1 MKPLMLDQI
10 KRRWFFWTL
19 FCLVHFIFGSFNY
32 EMLGSIFI
40 FPVAFILGPNIW
52 LMDLQRGYS
61 RVALTLP
68 YTARQIGRTWWWI
81 SVGFAAI
88 LMVVFS
94 FLGMTFHVLSP
105 GQAFP
110 FAKWLEYVTANA
122 LLYGSLFWFFSG
134 SVLYLPS
141 IDWQKRI
148 QRLLVGGLYM
158 AMIGGCVYLLFN
170 MQKSPVEMAAFYICT
185 LAMTIL
191 GWLRAESMIADY
203 GEYRNASQ
211 QPKNSRRQ
219 FKSPDGFGGIPFMF
233 ARAFIGVWSFGIL
246 LLIVINLLDFVVK
259 HQFDWHYLTRSM
271 DNDGA
276 FFPFFFVFIFMSSA
290 FSFSLNHAMR
300 FLRTMPISTARL
312 AATLLSVQILPMLT
326 LCLAFTALAW
336 KETGSAECVSF
347 FKIELLAVAPV
358 SVFIAVSIWNTQ
370 ANFIK
375 TVLLVIAIL
384 APLTPAFYQLTCM
397 DGRGLPFWFVVPFSG
412 AMTGISFW
420 STCKIIAQSSS
431 AYRPRQD
438 QFSNRWQWG
447 AGR

>member
-1 MKPLMLDQI
+1 MKRLILDQF
-10 KRRWFFWTL
+10 KRRWFLWAL
-19 FCLVHFIFGSFNY
+19 FCFVHTFFGSINY
-32 EMLGSIFI
+32 GMSGSDFI
-40 FPVAFILGPNIW
+40 FPAAFILGPNIW

-88 LMVVFS
+88 LMIAFS
-94 FLGMTFHVLSP
+94 FLGMTVHVLFSEKE
-105 GQAFP
+105 FL
-110 FAKWLEYVTANA
+110 FVKWLEYVTANI

-134 SVLYLPS
+134 SNLNLPS
-141 IDWQKRI
+141 IDWQKKI
-148 QRLLVGGLYM
+148 QRLLVGGLYL
-158 AMIGGCVYLLFN
+158 AILGGCVYLLFN
-170 MQKSPVEMAAFYICT
+170 MQKSAVEMAVFYVCT

-191 GWLRAESMIADY
+191 GWLRAESMIANY

-211 QPKNSRRQ
+211 QPKNSRGQ
-219 FKSPDGFGGIPFMF
+219 FKVPNGFGGIPFFF
-233 ARAFIGVWSFGIL
+233 ATAFFGAWGFGIL
-246 LLIVINLLDFVVK
+246 FLIIMNLFDFVIK
-259 HQFDWHYLTRSM
+259 HQFDWHHLTRSI
-271 DNDGA
+271 DDGGA
-276 FFPFFFVFIFMSSA
+276 FFPFFFVFIFIRSGFALSQN
-290 FSFSLNHAMR
+290 LR
-300 FLRTMPISTARL
+300 FLRTIPISTAGL
-312 AATLLSVQILPMLT
+312 AATLLSALILPLLT

-336 KETGSAECVSF
+336 KETGSAEYISF

-397 DGRGLPFWFVVPFSG
+397 DGRGLPFWFVIPFSG
-412 AMTGISFW
+412 AMAGISFC
-420 STCKIIAQSSS
+420 STCQIIAKSSS
-431 AYRPRQD
+431 AYRPRQN
-438 QFSNRWQWG
+438 QLATRWGWS